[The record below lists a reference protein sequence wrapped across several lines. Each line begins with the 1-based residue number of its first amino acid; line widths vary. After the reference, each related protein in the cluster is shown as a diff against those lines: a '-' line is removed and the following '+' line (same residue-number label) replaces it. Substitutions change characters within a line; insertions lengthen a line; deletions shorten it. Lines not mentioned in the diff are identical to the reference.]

1 MARLPSF
8 RLFRIPVTVYPS
20 FLLIA
25 LALGWFS
32 GFTRFDVMAVWV
44 GIVFVSIVVHELGH
58 ALTARGFGAG
68 VEVELNGLGGLTRWG
83 IPGGELPPGRRAL
96 VAAAGSAS
104 GFLLAGGMW
113 LLSREFGP
121 FFGLGGLAID
131 LLVRVNLVW
140 GLLNWLPIRPLD
152 GGHLL
157 TALLDKVAP
166 RRAEVAA
173 RVIFT
178 ATAALALAAAFRYQL
193 IFAGILAGWML
204 LNELGMGRRRQPDVG
219 VPTLSYEE
227 PVTYQE
233 PAMGDGSGEDDG
245 TGPAGQSVDRDE

>member
-1 MARLPSF
+1 MARLLSF

-32 GFTRFDVMAVWV
+32 GFTRFDLMAAWV
-44 GIVFVSIVVHELGH
+44 VIVFVSIVVHELGH
-58 ALTARGFGAG
+58 ALTARGFGAQ

-83 IPGGELPPGRRAL
+83 NTDAELAPGRRAI

-104 GFLLAGGMW
+104 GFLFGGGVW
-113 LLSREFGP
+113 VVSQSLGP
-121 FFGLGGLAID
+121 FFGLGGFAVR
-131 LLVRVNLVW
+131 LVIYVNVVW

-157 TALLDKVAP
+157 TALLAKVAP
-166 RRAEVAA
+166 RRGEAVA
-173 RVIFT
+173 RVLFT
-178 ATAALALAAAFRYQL
+178 VTAGLALVAAFRLQL
-193 IFAGILAGWML
+193 IFVGILAGWML
-204 LNELGMGRRRQPDVG
+204 LNELGMGQRRQPGVG

-227 PVTYQE
+227 PAPSEE
-233 PAMGDGSGEDDG
+233 PAVGDGPSDDDEIE
-245 TGPAGQSVDRDE
+245 PVGQWPDGDE